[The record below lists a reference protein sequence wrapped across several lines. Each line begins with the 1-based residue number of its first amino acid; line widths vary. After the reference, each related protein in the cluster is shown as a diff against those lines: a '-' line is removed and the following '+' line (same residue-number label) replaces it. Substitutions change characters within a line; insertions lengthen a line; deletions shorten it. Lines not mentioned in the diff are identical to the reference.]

1 MPSNKSDSVEF
12 NLEVKKTESDGSIQL
27 LIVL

>member
-1 MPSNKSDSVEF
+1 MSSNKSDSVEF
-12 NLEVKKTESDGSIQL
+12 YLEVKKTESDGSIQL